1 MKGAPRRP
9 TSVTTVIP
17 ALDEEGSI
25 GAVLEAIPRDFFGEV
40 IVVDGGSKDGT
51 AAIAASLGARV
62 IQESRR
68 GYGRACA
75 RGSAESRGE
84 VVVFLDA
91 DGANDPREI
100 PALVA
105 PIANGKA
112 DLVLGSR
119 FKGTIAPG
127 AMPWHQRFGNRFSA
141 FLIRLLYGLPL
152 SDLGPFRA
160 VRRVLLDEL
169 SIEDLTYGWPTE
181 MIVKAVRKGW
191 RIVEIPVSCRV
202 RLGGRSKISGT
213 LRGTLLATLHI
224 VGTIL
229 RNARGRPKRGA
240 RDVPVVVIMAKQPRE
255 GGTKTRL
262 CPPLTPGEAADLYRA
277 LLRDTVS
284 LVQGLPGMRLAI
296 AVSPPGVVEE
306 LRPIAPRG
314 TRMLPVEGGDIGECL
329 SAATASLFSKG
340 YTRVIAL
347 NSDGPTLPAAHITR
361 AAALLRENEVVLGPN
376 DDGGYYLIGLRRPR
390 PELFRGI
397 AWSSDRVTS
406 QTRERAG
413 MLGLTVALL
422 PPWYDIDTAADL
434 RRLGAELIS
443 LPPAALRYSRRF
455 FARWRAPDD
464 PDEAPRNGTADK
476 EKSR

>member
-1 MKGAPRRP
+1 MGAGVKAAFPRP

-51 AAIAASLGARV
+51 AAIAAAQGARV
-62 IQESRR
+62 IREPRR

-75 RGSAESRGE
+75 RGSADACGE

-112 DLVLGSR
+112 DMVLGSR
-119 FKGTIAPG
+119 FTGAIAPG

-181 MIVKAVRKGW
+181 MIVKAARKGW

-213 LRGTLLATLHI
+213 LRGTFLATLHI

-240 RDVPVVVIMAKQPRE
+240 RDVPVVVIMAKQPRV
-255 GGTKTRL
+255 GRTKTRL
-262 CPPLTPGEAADLYRA
+262 CPP
-277 LLRDTVS
+277 
-284 LVQGLPGMRLAI
+284 
-296 AVSPPGVVEE
+296 
-306 LRPIAPRG
+306 RG
-314 TRMLPVEGGDIGECL
+314 KGG
-329 SAATASLFSKG
+329 
-340 YTRVIAL
+340 
-347 NSDGPTLPAAHITR
+347 H
-361 AAALLRENEVVLGPN
+361 
-376 DDGGYYLIGLRRPR
+376 
-390 PELFRGI
+390 RG
-397 AWSSDRVTS
+397 
-406 QTRERAG
+406 
-413 MLGLTVALL
+413 
-422 PPWYDIDTAADL
+422 
-434 RRLGAELIS
+434 
-443 LPPAALRYSRRF
+443 
-455 FARWRAPDD
+455 
-464 PDEAPRNGTADK
+464 
-476 EKSR
+476 